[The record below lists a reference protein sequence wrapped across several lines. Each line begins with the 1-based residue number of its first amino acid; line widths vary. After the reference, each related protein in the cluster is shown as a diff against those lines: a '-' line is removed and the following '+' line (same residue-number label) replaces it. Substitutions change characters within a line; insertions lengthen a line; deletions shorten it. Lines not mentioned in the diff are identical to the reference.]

1 MEQPTQNHP
10 QQTLPAAEREEASPR
25 TTLSRPV
32 RNKQRGSSLAV
43 AAVFVIVGYLLA
55 SQLESVE
62 TNSLA
67 AAANSL
73 RLETLQELYNQET
86 GKTESLEQQLLQL
99 QQDLE
104 RYRTAASEGSAQ
116 GEALRAEVEQLELL
130 AGLTEV
136 SGPGVSVILS
146 DSTAVNTSGDEADY
160 LIHDSDLLTV
170 VNELRSAGAEA
181 VSLNGERLLATSEI
195 RCTGAVVTVN
205 GRQYAAPYVIFAI
218 GDANTLYN
226 ALTMRNGVV
235 DVLGQ
240 WKIKVQINAS
250 EELTIP
256 QYRGTIEHQYARPAD
271 QLGEEEGVG

>member
-1 MEQPTQNHP
+1 M
-10 QQTLPAAEREEASPR
+10 
-25 TTLSRPV
+25 SRPV
-32 RNKQRGSSLAV
+32 RDKQRGSSLAV

-86 GKTESLEQQLLQL
+86 GKTESLEQQILQL

-170 VNELRSAGAEA
+170 VNELR
-181 VSLNGERLLATSEI
+181 
-195 RCTGAVVTVN
+195 
-205 GRQYAAPYVIFAI
+205 
-218 GDANTLYN
+218 
-226 ALTMRNGVV
+226 
-235 DVLGQ
+235 
-240 WKIKVQINAS
+240 
-250 EELTIP
+250 
-256 QYRGTIEHQYARPAD
+256 
-271 QLGEEEGVG
+271 

>member
-1 MEQPTQNHP
+1 M
-10 QQTLPAAEREEASPR
+10 
-25 TTLSRPV
+25 
-32 RNKQRGSSLAV
+32 AV

-86 GKTESLEQQLLQL
+86 GKTESLEQQILQL

-240 WKIKVQINAS
+240 WGISVRVSINDLLFLPKYGGSLEPRYAVPAQPLES
-250 EELTIP
+250 E
-256 QYRGTIEHQYARPAD
+256 A
-271 QLGEEEGVG
+271 VG